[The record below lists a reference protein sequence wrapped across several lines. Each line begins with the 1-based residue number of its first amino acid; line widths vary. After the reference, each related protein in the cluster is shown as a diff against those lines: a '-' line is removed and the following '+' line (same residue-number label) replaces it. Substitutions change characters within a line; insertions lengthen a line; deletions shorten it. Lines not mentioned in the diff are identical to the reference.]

1 MDLNKLTL
9 FGLMKGQLGWL
20 GRRQEVLAQN
30 VANADTPNFKPTDL
44 QTFDFQD
51 MVKRQQMQQGRGLTT
66 TSPMHF
72 AGARTQTSPFAEV
85 QDAAPY
91 ETAPNGNAVVLEEQM
106 AKLGETQ
113 IQHRLTSEL
122 YRKHIGM
129 IKIAIGKGR

>member
-9 FGLMKGQLGWL
+9 FGLMKGQMGWL
-20 GRRQEVLAQN
+20 ARRQEVLAQN
-30 VANADTPNFKPTDL
+30 IANSDTPGYKPTDL
-44 QTFDFQD
+44 QPFNFQD
-51 MVKRQQMQQGRGLTT
+51 MVKRQQMQNGRGLST

-72 AGARTQTSPFAEV
+72 AGTRSQTSPFAEE
-85 QDAAPY
+85 QAAAPY

-113 IQHRLTSEL
+113 VQHRLTTEL

-129 IKIAIGKGR
+129 IKIALGKGR